1 MKGVQA
7 RHGQTLCIV
16 NVVRGERD
24 KSLEISREDKNL
36 EQNLDKHKVDTLQ
49 SVEAR
54 HACDICIV
62 LFMHGE
68 RDQTY

>member
-1 MKGVQA
+1 MAKQQLA
-7 RHGQTLCIV
+7 
-16 NVVRGERD
+16 
-24 KSLEISREDKNL
+24 
-36 EQNLDKHKVDTLQ
+36 NLDKHKVDTLQ